1 MLVAVQ
7 VFMLIAA
14 IIEMFATNWT
24 HWLAAKVLN
33 VSTGHANS
41 ADVQGLS
48 VGCNQMT
55 ATTYIAEIA
64 PTRARGAALGFYQ
77 LFVRTVLLFV
87 LLLLL
92 AVVA

>member
-33 VSTGHANS
+33 VSHKACGH
-41 ADVQGLS
+41 
-48 VGCNQMT
+48 C
-55 ATTYIAEIA
+55 
-64 PTRARGAALGFYQ
+64 
-77 LFVRTVLLFV
+77 
-87 LLLLL
+87 
-92 AVVA
+92 